1 MRRTKKMA
9 ERSRRRKALLASKT
23 INLRASPEQK
33 ALIDRAA
40 AVLGKSRTEFM
51 LESARDAAENA
62 LLDRRLFLLDEA
74 QYTEFA
80 DALDAPV
87 EPGDELRRLLAT
99 PPPWER

>member
-1 MRRTKKMA
+1 MA

-74 QYTEFA
+74 QYTEFVE
-80 DALDAPV
+80 ALDAPV
-87 EPGDELRRLLAT
+87 GAGDDLRRLLAT

>member
-1 MRRTKKMA
+1 MS
-9 ERSRRRKALLASKT
+9 ERSGRRKAPLATQT

-74 QYTEFA
+74 RYTEFA
-80 DALDAPV
+80 AVLDAPV
-87 EPGDELRRLLAT
+87 AAGDELRRLLAT
-99 PPPWER
+99 PPPWDR

>member
-1 MRRTKKMA
+1 MA
-9 ERSRRRKALLASKT
+9 ERSRRRKALLASQT

-33 ALIDRAA
+33 ALMDRAA

-51 LESARDAAENA
+51 LESARAAAENA

-74 QYTEFA
+74 QYAEFA
-80 DALDAPV
+80 DALDTPVAP
-87 EPGDELRRLLAT
+87 PDDLRRLLAT

>member
-1 MRRTKKMA
+1 MA
-9 ERSRRRKALLASKT
+9 ERLRRRKASLATQT
-23 INLRASPEQK
+23 ISLRASPEQK

-74 QYTEFA
+74 RYKEFA
-80 DALDAPV
+80 DVLDAPV
-87 EPGDELRRLLAT
+87 VPGDELRRLLAT

>member
-1 MRRTKKMA
+1 MA
-9 ERSRRRKALLASKT
+9 ERSRRRKALRASQT

>member
-1 MRRTKKMA
+1 MMA
-9 ERSRRRKALLASKT
+9 ERPPRRKALLASQT

-74 QYTEFA
+74 QYKEFA
-80 DALDAPV
+80 DVLDAPV
-87 EPGDELRRLLAT
+87 VPRDDLRRLLAT